1 MKNPKSRK
9 LFVDALNKAYEE
21 GRRDDP
27 LVQLVQSQLM
37 RTHSH

>member
-9 LFVDALNKAYEE
+9 LFVDALNKAYDE
-21 GRRDDP
+21 GRGDDA
-27 LVQLVQSQLM
+27 LVQLVQARLM